1 MLQTVCTLLQK
12 KLFLI
17 HVYFYINYFIHSSY
31 YSLVLLVFSAKTST
45 VLIMDLCKKFISF
58 NNGCSVICLSYFKF
72 AEEILR
78 HISHVLNSNA
88 VGTHTH
94 KHTLSI
100 IMLLNVD

>member
-1 MLQTVCTLLQK
+1 
-12 KLFLI
+12 
-17 HVYFYINYFIHSSY
+17 
-31 YSLVLLVFSAKTST
+31 LVFSAKTST

-72 AEEILR
+72 AEEM
-78 HISHVLNSNA
+78 LNSNA

>member
-1 MLQTVCTLLQK
+1 
-12 KLFLI
+12 
-17 HVYFYINYFIHSSY
+17 
-31 YSLVLLVFSAKTST
+31 

-72 AEEILR
+72 AEEM
-78 HISHVLNSNA
+78 LNSNA